1 MARTAQGKVGALNKK
16 QRQNAKK
23 REVTKAAKAE
33 AEAQRLAA
41 LAKHKQ
47 QLERERT
54 IEQLSKSR
62 SKAPSGGM
70 NASVDDNGK
79 LVWE

>member
-1 MARTAQGKVGALNKK
+1 MPGKSGASTKK

-23 REVTKAAKAE
+23 REANKAAKAE

-47 QLERERT
+47 QLEREKM
-54 IEQLSKSR
+54 IEQLSKGR
-62 SKAPSGGM
+62 NKAPSGGM